1 MTVKRKPLFN
11 FLSPVHWGEWLLIG
25 GLRFFCV
32 LPWKWQLALSRP
44 WGFILKHTMK
54 RRRLIAEKNI
64 ALCFP
69 DHDARQR
76 EALLNNHFRSLGTS
90 IFEAGLAWWADD
102 QRLAGMVRRDGL
114 ENLQKAR
121 SRGKGVI
128 LFSAHF
134 TTVELAP
141 RLISLDCVM
150 SGPYRRLSLPLLDEI
165 MYRGRSRFAGQQV
178 DKMNIRQVI
187 KGLRNGDN
195 IYYLPDQSHTGANS
209 IASAFFGV
217 PAPTN
222 TTLSRLLTATGASCL
237 PCLVLRER
245 DDAGE
250 CRYRVRYFEP
260 LTEFPKQPQEAADLL
275 NSIIETWVRQA
286 PEQYFWI
293 HRRFKNHPGLYD

>member
-1 MTVKRKPLFN
+1 MTEKRKPLFK
-11 FLSPVHWGEWLLIG
+11 FLSPSYWGEWLLIG

-32 LPWKWQLALSRP
+32 LPWKWQLALGRP
-44 WGFILKHTMK
+44 WGFILKRTMK
-54 RRRLIAEKNI
+54 RRRHIAEKNI

-69 DHDARQR
+69 EHGPKRR
-76 EALLNNHFRSLGTS
+76 RALLENHFRSLGIS
-90 IFEAGLAWWADD
+90 IFEAGMAWWADD
-102 QRLAGMVRRDGL
+102 KRLAGMIRRDGL

-141 RLISLDCVM
+141 RLISFDCPL

-165 MYRGRSRFAGQQV
+165 MYRGRSRFAARQV

-187 KGLRNGDN
+187 KSLRHGENV
-195 IYYLPDQSHTGANS
+195 YFLPDQSHTGANS
-209 IASAFFGV
+209 IDSVFFGV
-217 PAPTN
+217 PAATN
-222 TTLSRLLTATGASCL
+222 TTLPRLLAATGASCL
-237 PCLVLRER
+237 PCLVLREQ
-245 DDAGE
+245 DDAGD
-250 CRYRVRYFEP
+250 CRYRVQYFEP
-260 LTEFPKQPQEAADLL
+260 LAEFPEQPQAAADLL
-275 NSIIETWVRQA
+275 NSIIEAWVRKA

>member
-1 MTVKRKPLFN
+1 MTEKRKPLFK
-11 FLSPVHWGEWLLIG
+11 FLSPSYWGEWLLIG

-32 LPWKWQLALSRP
+32 LPWKWQLALGRP
-44 WGFILKHTMK
+44 WGFILKRTMK
-54 RRRLIAEKNI
+54 RRRHIAEKNI

-69 DHDARQR
+69 EHGPKRR
-76 EALLNNHFRSLGTS
+76 RALLENHFRSLGIS
-90 IFEAGLAWWADD
+90 IFEAGMAWWADD
-102 QRLAGMVRRDGL
+102 KRLAGMIRRDGL

-141 RLISLDCVM
+141 RLISFDCPL

-165 MYRGRSRFAGQQV
+165 MYRGRSRFAARQV

-187 KGLRNGDN
+187 KSLRHGENV
-195 IYYLPDQSHTGANS
+195 YFLPDQSHTGANS
-209 IASAFFGV
+209 IDSAFFGV
-217 PAPTN
+217 PAATN
-222 TTLSRLLTATGASCL
+222 TTLPRLLAATGASCL
-237 PCLVLRER
+237 PCLVLREQ
-245 DDAGE
+245 DDAGD
-250 CRYRVRYFEP
+250 CRYRVQYFEP
-260 LTEFPKQPQEAADLL
+260 LAEFPEQPQAAADLL
-275 NSIIETWVRQA
+275 NNIIEAWVRKA

>member
-1 MTVKRKPLFN
+1 M
-11 FLSPVHWGEWLLIG
+11 FLSPVYWGEWLLIG
-25 GLRFFCV
+25 GLRFFCL

-44 WGFILKHTMK
+44 WGFILKHTMR

-69 DHDARQR
+69 EHDIKQR
-76 EALLNNHFRSLGTS
+76 RALLKNHFRSLGVS

-102 QRLAGMVRRDGL
+102 KRLEGMIRRDGL

-141 RLISLDCVM
+141 RLISFDCPL

-165 MYRGRSRFAGQQV
+165 MYRGRSRFAAQQV
-178 DKMNIRQVI
+178 DKMNVRQVI
-187 KGLRNGDN
+187 KSLRHGQNV
-195 IYYLPDQSHTGANS
+195 YFLPDQSHAGSNS
-209 IASAFFGV
+209 IESAFFGV
-217 PAPTN
+217 PAATN
-222 TTLSRLLTATGASCL
+222 TTLPRLLAATGAICL
-237 PCLVLRER
+237 PCLVLREQ
-245 DDAGE
+245 DAAGN
-250 CRYRVRYFEP
+250 CRYRVQYFDA
-260 LTEFPKQPQEAADLL
+260 LTEFPNQPQEAADML
-275 NSIIETWVRQA
+275 NNIIETWVRTA

>member
-1 MTVKRKPLFN
+1 MTEKRKPLFK
-11 FLSPVHWGEWLLIG
+11 FLSPSYWGEWLLIG

-32 LPWKWQLALSRP
+32 LPWKWQLALGRP
-44 WGFILKHTMK
+44 WGFILKRTMK
-54 RRRLIAEKNI
+54 RRRHIAEKNI

-69 DHDARQR
+69 EHDPKRR
-76 EALLNNHFRSLGTS
+76 RALLENHFRSLGIS
-90 IFEAGLAWWADD
+90 IFEAGMAWWADD
-102 QRLAGMVRRDGL
+102 KRLAGMIRRDGL

-141 RLISLDCVM
+141 RLISFDCPL

-165 MYRGRSRFAGQQV
+165 MYRGRSRFAARQV

-187 KGLRNGDN
+187 KSLRHGENV
-195 IYYLPDQSHTGANS
+195 YFLPDQSHTGANS
-209 IASAFFGV
+209 IDSAFFGV
-217 PAPTN
+217 AAATN
-222 TTLSRLLTATGASCL
+222 TTLPRLLAATGASCL

-245 DDAGE
+245 DDAGD
-250 CRYRVRYFEP
+250 CRYRVQYFEP
-260 LTEFPKQPQEAADLL
+260 LADFPEQPQEAADLL
-275 NSIIETWVRQA
+275 NNIIEAWVRKA